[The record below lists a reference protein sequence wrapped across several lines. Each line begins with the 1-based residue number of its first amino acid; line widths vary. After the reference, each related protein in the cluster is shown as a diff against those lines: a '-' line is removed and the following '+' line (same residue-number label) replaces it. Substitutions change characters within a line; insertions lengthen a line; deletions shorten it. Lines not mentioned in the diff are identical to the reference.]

1 MKLFKRSAPAPAN
14 PLAERKPDG
23 LRRAM
28 DEWNRE
34 VELLSRDQ
42 KTLGKQIDRLSE
54 LVMPLRESR

>member
-1 MKLFKRSAPAPAN
+1 MQLFKRSASAPPN
-14 PLAERKPDG
+14 SRAERKPDG

-28 DEWNRE
+28 DELNRE

-42 KTLGKQIDRLSE
+42 KALGKQIDRLSE